1 MNTKKICFFLIAMLA
16 IGSISAHAQTPTSS
30 PNSIKVSGTDVSVS
44 YVLTTGQ
51 IANIT
56 ADTHSKSIIIFLD
69 NLKAD
74 GTITITLPRTLIDA
88 KTGGQDSAFIV
99 TDHGNTVAFQESKS
113 DVSRT
118 LTIPFSHPAD
128 TDMVMISGTQA
139 IPEFGS
145 FSGMIIAISVIGVI
159 VISTRFRLIQKV

>member
-1 MNTKKICFFLIAMLA
+1 MVKHQQHHQIP
-16 IGSISAHAQTPTSS
+16 S
-30 PNSIKVSGTDVSVS
+30 KVGGTDISVP
-44 YVLTTGQ
+44 YVLTNGQ

-88 KTGGQDSAFIV
+88 KIGGQDSAFVV

-145 FSGMIIAISVIGVI
+145 LTGIVI
-159 VISTRFRLIQKV
+159 VIAIIGIITISTKFRFIQKV